1 MHDWAMMCYNSPTE
15 RDLRD
20 VFPIFQTCRLITFLH
35 ILPFSFTI
43 PNKSL
48 NSTFAWF
55 SQITQTLAL
64 VYDKSTRC
72 TLSKHQYPVWDYTR
86 KGKLS

>member
-15 RDLRD
+15 SDLRD

-48 NSTFAWF
+48 NST
-55 SQITQTLAL
+55 LCL
-64 VYDKSTRC
+64 VLPNHTDSSSR
-72 TLSKHQYPVWDYTR
+72 L
-86 KGKLS
+86 